1 MLVRYGNTWAR
12 YTMHAPRRINGDN
25 IPLPNYRQ
33 QDEHSCGFLA
43 ALTVVRYFYPDTSRR
58 TVLQEVRPSIHHGV
72 DRNSLMDG
80 LYRLG
85 VVAGFRSNMTVS
97 MLRRHVRAGRPVIVS
112 VWPEDWIS
120 DHWVVVQGFS
130 PDRIHLTNW
139 PRCISLARFAE
150 LWSDMDMRGQGG
162 SQEGLVCR
170 PAQ

>member
-12 YTMHAPRRINGDN
+12 YTVHAPRRINGDN

-33 QDEHSCGFLA
+33 QDEHSCGFIA
-43 ALTVVRYFYPDTSRR
+43 ALTVVRHFYPDTSCRA
-58 TVLQEVRPSIHHGV
+58 VLQEVRPSIHHGV
-72 DRNSLMDG
+72 NRYSLMNG
-80 LYRLG
+80 LAGLG
-85 VVAGFRSNMTVS
+85 ISTTFRANICMVALQRY
-97 MLRRHVRAGRPVIVS
+97 VRAGTPVIVS